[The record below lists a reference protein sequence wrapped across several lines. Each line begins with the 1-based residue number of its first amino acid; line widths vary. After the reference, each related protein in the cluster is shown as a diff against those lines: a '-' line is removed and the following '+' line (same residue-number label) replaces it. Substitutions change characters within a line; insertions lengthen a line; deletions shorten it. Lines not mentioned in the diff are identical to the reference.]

1 MGSIRFKKARD
12 GKGTVARRLLAPLA
26 AVAIVA
32 AGTLSTATPA
42 QAYSHNC
49 GKFYGIGEG
58 GAISYRYYSITSTYQ
73 TAFGNAQGRW
83 DATSPNSPGYFSK
96 QQSNGDPMLEVRD
109 GSYTW
114 DAWARTSWQGC
125 IFGNWS
131 YNEVYV
137 AFNSRTMKNL
147 TARQKKMVAEHEIGH
162 TYGLGHTSLTCSSGP
177 SLMRQGSGKFG
188 CSGDG
193 PWSDDIRG
201 ARAKY
206 TP

>member
-1 MGSIRFKKARD
+1 MIAGRSLSALTAFM
-12 GKGTVARRLLAPLA
+12 
-26 AVAIVA
+26 VA
-32 AGTLSTATPA
+32 AAGMLFTATPA
-42 QAYSHNC
+42 QAYTHNC

-73 TAFGNAQGRW
+73 TAFGNAQERW
-83 DATSPNSPGYFSK
+83 DTTSPNSPGYFSK
-96 QQSNGDPMLEVRD
+96 QQSNGDPMVEVRD

-125 IFGNWS
+125 IFGNWA

-137 AFNSRTMKNL
+137 AFNSRTMKGL

-177 SLMRQGSGKFG
+177 SLMRQGTGKFG

-193 PWSDDIRG
+193 PWSDDIKG